1 MEPGVAQ
8 PISELEQLKV
18 ELKALKDKATGWEQ
32 EAAQTPLFTEKKT
45 YLDFLTT
52 VNQRIVALE
61 ARLTSINDAGE
72 SG

>member
-1 MEPGVAQ
+1 MEPGVSQ

-18 ELKALKDKATGWEQ
+18 ELKALKEEAARYGQAAEQ
-32 EAAQTPLFTEKKT
+32 EPKDGLKKT
-45 YLDFLTT
+45 YLEALTS

-61 ARLTSINDAGE
+61 ARLTSLNGAGE